1 MSASSIRT
9 CAKISVTAA
18 ALIASV
24 HATADTSAQSKAR
37 RDVDRSV
44 HEIVVS
50 YEKNDL
56 DKYFSYYDD
65 NMLIC
70 CLRGEPWSKQA
81 YYELWKQLIAN
92 GGGVA
97 KAEVTNLE
105 IRISPSADAA
115 IAFYQMPV
123 VRRMPAAGQDPN
135 VTYNMTEVWMKS
147 AGKWHVE
154 GLAFSVAGPPPSSK

>member
-1 MSASSIRT
+1 MNALAV
-9 CAKISVTAA
+9 CARISLVA
-18 ALIASV
+18 ALLLGAAQ
-24 HATADTSAQSKAR
+24 ATADTSAQSKAKQE
-37 RDVDRSV
+37 VDRSV
-44 HEIVVS
+44 HEIVVA

-65 NMLIC
+65 GLLIC

-81 YYELWKQLIAN
+81 YYDLWKELIAK

-105 IRISPSADAA
+105 IRVSPSADAA
-115 IAFYQMPV
+115 VAFYQMPV
-123 VRRMPAAGQDPN
+123 IRRMPAAGQDPN

-147 AGKWHVE
+147 AGKWHVQS
-154 GLAFSVAGPPPSSK
+154 LAFSVAGPPPAPKTN